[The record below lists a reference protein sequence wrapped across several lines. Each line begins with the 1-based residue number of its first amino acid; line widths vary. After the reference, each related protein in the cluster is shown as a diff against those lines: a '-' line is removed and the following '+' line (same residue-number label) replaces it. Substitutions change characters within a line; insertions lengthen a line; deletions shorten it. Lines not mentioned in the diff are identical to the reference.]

1 MADPRHEPVPA
12 RSPQG
17 FSGQLAEVDLRLLRV
32 FRTVATRGGFAAAE
46 LALGKSKSSISID
59 ISSLEQRLRIRLCR
73 RGRGG
78 FALTPEGRAVLDA
91 TDDLLRDIDRFRDR
105 INIASGVLSGR
116 FAFYVI
122 DNMLTYGETGII
134 RALELFARQHPQVFI
149 SMTSA
154 SAADIEHALLDGRA
168 TAALTL
174 MPNAQP
180 ALNASILV
188 TETLHL
194 YCGRRHALF
203 NHDDPLTLE
212 QLEAERLIDVSDA
225 ATASDWPAIRRRL
238 TFSASAETIDSRA
251 MLILTGVYLGFLPDA
266 FAAPMVRDGQLR
278 QLACADLPPLSTQ
291 LHFVVK
297 KEAET
302 SLMADA
308 FRTALDAQITPPYR
322 RPAYQSA

>member
-1 MADPRHEPVPA
+1 M
-12 RSPQG
+12 
-17 FSGQLAEVDLRLLRV
+17 AEVDLRLLRV
-32 FRTVATRGGFAAAE
+32 FRTVATLGGFATAK

-59 ISSLEQRLRIRLCR
+59 ISSLEQRLRMRLCR

-78 FALTPEGRAVLDA
+78 FSLTPEGREVLRT

-116 FAFYVI
+116 FALYVI
-122 DNMLTYGETGII
+122 DNILIYGETGII
-134 RALELFARQHPQVFI
+134 HALEMFGRQHPEVFI

-174 MPNAQP
+174 LPDAQP
-180 ALNASILV
+180 GLSASILIS
-188 TETLHL
+188 ETLHL

-203 NHDDPLTLE
+203 DHDSPLSLPMLE
-212 QLEAERLIDVSDA
+212 EERLIDVSDA
-225 ATASDWPAIRRRL
+225 ATASDWPAIRHRL
-238 TFSASAETIDSRA
+238 TFSASAETIDSRT
-251 MLILTGVYLGFLPDA
+251 MLILTGVYLGFLPEA
-266 FAAPMVRDGQLR
+266 FAAPLVRGGQLR
-278 QLACADLPPLSTQ
+278 WLSCPDLPPLTTP

-297 KEAET
+297 KDAEN

-308 FRTALDAQITPPYR
+308 FRAALHAASDNDV
-322 RPAYQSA
+322 

>member
-1 MADPRHEPVPA
+1 MAA
-12 RSPQG
+12 
-17 FSGQLAEVDLRLLRV
+17 VDLRLLRV
-32 FRTVATRGGFAAAE
+32 FRTVATLGGFATAK

-59 ISSLEQRLRIRLCR
+59 ISSLEQRLRMRLCR

-78 FALTPEGRAVLDA
+78 FSLTPEGREVLRA

-116 FAFYVI
+116 FALYVI
-122 DNMLTYGETGII
+122 DNILIYGETGII
-134 RALELFARQHPQVFI
+134 HALEMFGRQHPEVFI

-174 MPNAQP
+174 LPDAQP
-180 ALNASILV
+180 GLSASILIS
-188 TETLHL
+188 ETLHL

-203 NHDDPLTLE
+203 DHDSPLTLPMLAE
-212 QLEAERLIDVSDA
+212 ERLIDVSDA

-238 TFSASAETIDSRA
+238 TFSASAETIDSRT
-251 MLILTGVYLGFLPDA
+251 MLILTGVYLGFLPEA
-266 FAAPMVRDGQLR
+266 FAAPLVRDGQLR
-278 QLACADLPPLSTQ
+278 RLSCPDLPPLTTP

-297 KEAET
+297 KDAEN

-308 FRTALDAQITPPYR
+308 FRAALHAASDNDV
-322 RPAYQSA
+322 

>member
-1 MADPRHEPVPA
+1 MADPRHGAAPA

-78 FALTPEGRAVLDA
+78 FALTPEGRAVLEA

-105 INIASGVLSGR
+105 VNIASGVLSGR
-116 FAFYVI
+116 FALYVI
-122 DNMLTYGETGII
+122 DNMLVYGETGII
-134 RALELFARQHPQVFI
+134 QALEIFARQHPQVFI
-149 SMTSA
+149 SMTST
-154 SAADIEHALLDGRA
+154 SAAEIEHALLDGRA

-174 MPNAQP
+174 MPTDQP
-180 ALNASILV
+180 ALSASILV

-194 YCGRRHALF
+194 YCGRRHTLF
-203 NHDDPLTLE
+203 GHDGPLTLAM
-212 QLEAERLIDVSDA
+212 LENERLIDVSDA

-238 TFSASAETIDSRA
+238 AFSASAETIDARA
-251 MLILTGVYLGFLPDA
+251 MLILTGVYIGFLPDA
-266 FAAPMVRDGQLR
+266 FAAPMVRDGRLR
-278 QLACADLPPLSTQ
+278 PLACTDLPPLSTQ

-297 KEAET
+297 KEAEN
-302 SLMADA
+302 SLMVNA
-308 FRTALDAQITPPYR
+308 FRKALDEARHRET
-322 RPAYQSA
+322 

>member
-1 MADPRHEPVPA
+1 MADPRHGAAPA

-78 FALTPEGRAVLDA
+78 FALTPEGRAVLEA

-105 INIASGVLSGR
+105 VNIASGVLSGR
-116 FAFYVI
+116 FALYVI
-122 DNMLTYGETGII
+122 DNMLVYGETGII
-134 RALELFARQHPQVFI
+134 QALEIFARQHPQVFI
-149 SMTSA
+149 SMTST
-154 SAADIEHALLDGRA
+154 SAAEIEHALLDGRA

-174 MPNAQP
+174 MPTDQP
-180 ALNASILV
+180 ALSASILV

-203 NHDDPLTLE
+203 GHDGPLTLAM
-212 QLEAERLIDVSDA
+212 LENERLIDVSDA

-238 TFSASAETIDSRA
+238 AFSASAETIDARA
-251 MLILTGVYLGFLPDA
+251 MLILTGVYIGFLPDA
-266 FAAPMVRDGQLR
+266 FAAPMVRDGRLR
-278 QLACADLPPLSTQ
+278 PLACTDLPPLSTQ

-297 KEAET
+297 KEAEN
-302 SLMADA
+302 SLMVNA
-308 FRTALDAQITPPYR
+308 FRKALDEARHRET
-322 RPAYQSA
+322 

>member
-1 MADPRHEPVPA
+1 MLPLADPRRGPAPV

-32 FRTVATRGGFAAAE
+32 FRTVATLGGFAAAE

-59 ISSLEQRLRIRLCR
+59 ISSLEQRLRMRLCR

-78 FALTPEGRAVLDA
+78 FSLTPEGREVLRA

-116 FAFYVI
+116 FALYVI
-122 DNMLTYGETGII
+122 DNILIYGETGII
-134 RALELFARQHPQVFI
+134 HALEMFGRQHPEVFI

-174 MPNAQP
+174 LPDAQP
-180 ALNASILV
+180 GLSASILIS
-188 TETLHL
+188 ETLHL

-203 NHDDPLTLE
+203 DHDGPLTLPM
-212 QLEAERLIDVSDA
+212 LEEERLIDASDA
-225 ATASDWPAIRRRL
+225 ATASDWPAIRRL

-251 MLILTGVYLGFLPDA
+251 MLILTGAYLGVLPEA
-266 FAAPMVRDGQLR
+266 FAAPMVQDGQLR
-278 QLACADLPPLSTQ
+278 QLRQLSCVDLP
-291 LHFVVK
+291 
-297 KEAET
+297 
-302 SLMADA
+302 
-308 FRTALDAQITPPYR
+308 R
-322 RPAYQSA
+322 

>member
-1 MADPRHEPVPA
+1 MAA
-12 RSPQG
+12 
-17 FSGQLAEVDLRLLRV
+17 VDLRLLRV
-32 FRTVATRGGFAAAE
+32 FRTVATLGGFATAK

-59 ISSLEQRLRIRLCR
+59 ISSLEQRLRMRLCR

-78 FALTPEGRAVLDA
+78 FSLTPEGREVLRA

-116 FAFYVI
+116 FALYVI
-122 DNMLTYGETGII
+122 DNILIYGETGII
-134 RALELFARQHPQVFI
+134 HALEMFGRQHPEVFI

-174 MPNAQP
+174 LPDAQP
-180 ALNASILV
+180 GLSASILIS
-188 TETLHL
+188 ETLHL

-203 NHDDPLTLE
+203 DHDSPLTLPM
-212 QLEAERLIDVSDA
+212 LEEERLIDVSDA
-225 ATASDWPAIRRRL
+225 ATASDRPAIRRRL
-238 TFSASAETIDSRA
+238 TFSASAETIDSRT
-251 MLILTGVYLGFLPDA
+251 MLILTGVYLGFLPEA
-266 FAAPMVRDGQLR
+266 FAAQLVRDGQLR
-278 QLACADLPPLSTQ
+278 RLSCPDLPPLTTP

-297 KEAET
+297 KDAEN

-308 FRTALDAQITPPYR
+308 FRAALHAASDNDV
-322 RPAYQSA
+322 

>member
-1 MADPRHEPVPA
+1 MAA
-12 RSPQG
+12 
-17 FSGQLAEVDLRLLRV
+17 VDLRLLRV
-32 FRTVATRGGFAAAE
+32 FRTVATLGGFATAK

-59 ISSLEQRLRIRLCR
+59 ISSLEQRLRMRLCR

-78 FALTPEGRAVLDA
+78 FSLTPEGREVLRA

-116 FAFYVI
+116 FALYVI
-122 DNMLTYGETGII
+122 DNILIYGETGII
-134 RALELFARQHPQVFI
+134 HALEMFGRQHPEVFI

-174 MPNAQP
+174 RPDAQP
-180 ALNASILV
+180 GLSASILIS
-188 TETLHL
+188 ETLHL

-203 NHDDPLTLE
+203 DHDSPLTLPM
-212 QLEAERLIDVSDA
+212 LEEERLIDVSDA

-238 TFSASAETIDSRA
+238 TFSASAETIDSRT
-251 MLILTGVYLGFLPDA
+251 MLILTGVYLGFLPEA
-266 FAAPMVRDGQLR
+266 FAAPLVRDGQLR
-278 QLACADLPPLSTQ
+278 RLSCPDLPPLTTP

-297 KEAET
+297 KDAEN

-308 FRTALDAQITPPYR
+308 FRAALHAASDNDV
-322 RPAYQSA
+322 

>member
-1 MADPRHEPVPA
+1 MADPRHTPAPA

-78 FALTPEGRAVLDA
+78 FALTPEGREVLDA

-105 INIASGVLSGR
+105 INIASGVLSGH
-116 FAFYVI
+116 FALYVI
-122 DNMLTYGETGII
+122 DNMLIYGETGII
-134 RALELFARQHPQVFI
+134 RALEIFARQHPQVFI

-154 SAADIEHALLDGRA
+154 AAADIEHALLDGRA

-180 ALNASILV
+180 GLSASILV
-188 TETLHL
+188 SETLHL
-194 YCGRRHALF
+194 YCGRRHALY
-203 NHDDPLTLE
+203 NHEGELTLAMLE
-212 QLEAERLIDVSDA
+212 QERLIDVSDA

-251 MLILTGVYLGFLPDA
+251 MLILTGVYLGFLPEA

-278 QLACADLPPLSTQ
+278 RLSCADLPPLATQ

-297 KEAET
+297 KDAEN

-308 FRTALDAQITPPYR
+308 FRTALDAASDQG
-322 RPAYQSA
+322 A

>member
-1 MADPRHEPVPA
+1 MADPRRWPVPV

-78 FALTPEGRAVLDA
+78 FALTPEGREVLDA

-116 FAFYVI
+116 FALYVI
-122 DNMLTYGETGII
+122 DNMLIYGETGII
-134 RALELFARQHPQVFI
+134 HALEIFARQHPQVFI

-180 ALNASILV
+180 GLSASILV
-188 TETLHL
+188 SETLHL

-203 NHDDPLTLE
+203 DHDGPLTLPM
-212 QLEAERLIDVSDA
+212 LEEERLIDVSDA
-225 ATASDWPAIRRRL
+225 ATASDWPTIRRRL

-251 MLILTGVYLGFLPDA
+251 MLILTGVYLGFLPEA

-278 QLACADLPPLSTQ
+278 QLSCADLPPLATQ

-297 KEAET
+297 KDAES

-308 FRTALDAQITPPYR
+308 FRAALNAATDRNP
-322 RPAYQSA
+322 